1 MSHVLETW
9 LTTKKTTYLVNGLQY
24 KLISLQYRH
33 VALLSSNTW
42 YYTLILNGNY
52 FQHNSKKLSN
62 LSNLKTTYLPYDP
75 KKLPL
80 KSIDKKS
87 VK

>member
-1 MSHVLETW
+1 MVNNN
-9 LTTKKTTYLVNGLQY
+9 KKTTYLVNGLQY

-33 VALLSSNTW
+33 VAFLSNTW

-75 KKLPL
+75 EKLPL
-80 KSIDKKS
+80 KSIHKK
-87 VK
+87 VLGM